1 MLRLRKIAVT
11 GGLAS
16 GKTTAC
22 QFFKELGAYVVDADA
37 IVHALLDPNTELGRK
52 VIALLGPQIVQ
63 DGAISRPAVAK
74 SVFSSPEKL
83 KALEILL
90 HPAVSER
97 VEALYKQASSEGK
110 YTGFVVEIPLLFES
124 GQESFYDAVIAIT
137 TDVSLAKKRFA
148 KRGFA
153 ESEYEKRMERQ
164 MSPSEKAERAHHTL
178 ANNGS
183 PEDLQRQIASLY
195 KTLQHPPSGV

>member
-1 MLRLRKIAVT
+1 MLRLKKIAVT

-22 QFFKELGAYVVDADA
+22 QFLKELGAYVADADA

-63 DGAISRPAVAK
+63 NGAIVRPAVAK
-74 SVFSSPEKL
+74 AVFSSPEKL
-83 KALEILL
+83 KALETLL
-90 HPAVSER
+90 HPAVFKR
-97 VEALYKQASSEGK
+97 IEALYQEASSEGK
-110 YTGFVVEIPLLFES
+110 YTGFVVEVPLLFES

-137 TDVSLAKKRFA
+137 TDVSLARERFA

-164 MSPSEKAERAHHTL
+164 MSQSAKAKRADYVL
-178 ANNGS
+178 LNNGS